1 VKAPSPEFDG
11 QNIRRVYDKK
21 TKIWWFSVVDVVQ
34 ALTDSENGHEDWAKM
49 KRLAK
54 FDEGAELST
63 LCRQMKLPGT
73 DGKQWLTDVANVES
87 ILRIVQSIPNPH
99 AESIKLWQATVG
111 FESLQEL
118 ADPALLLDRARQAW
132 RQQGHSDTWISQ
144 RMTGQGTRNN
154 PVDHWRNHEI
164 AAQGAHD
171 VVTSLIHHEQS
182 GLGGHQL
189 CKHMSEADQIF
200 SALAEL
206 ATQQISESVETNG
219 MAQSQCASESGG
231 GIAAQA
237 RCQLE
242 RQTGRPVV

>member
-1 VKAPSPEFDG
+1 MKILPADFDG
-11 QNIRRVYDKK
+11 QSIRRVYDED
-21 TKIWWFSVVDVVQ
+21 TETWWFSVIDIVQ
-34 ALTDSENGHEDWAKM
+34 VLTESTNARDYWFKM
-49 KRLAK
+49 KLRVRTE
-54 FDEGAELST
+54 EGAELST
-63 LCRQMKLPGT
+63 VCRRLKLPAM
-73 DGKQWLTDVANVES
+73 DGKLRLTDVASAES
-87 ILRIVQSIPNPH
+87 LLRIVQSIPNPH

-189 CKHMSEADQIF
+189 CEHMSEADQIF